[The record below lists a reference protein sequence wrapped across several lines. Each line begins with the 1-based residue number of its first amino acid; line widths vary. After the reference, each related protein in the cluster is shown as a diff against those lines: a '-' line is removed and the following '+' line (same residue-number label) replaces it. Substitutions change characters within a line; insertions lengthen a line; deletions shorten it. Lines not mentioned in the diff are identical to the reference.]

1 MFLEGSTIYIDSD
14 TGLESMSSSEQ
25 TSTITCNV
33 NGQIIKQK
41 IQQGSQDH
49 RLSKSC
55 SNCSNDGSQKS
66 EIQRDCDDVDGC
78 IDTDESHLKEV
89 NGLTNEITK
98 LKCDKLDLLR
108 QNVVS

>member
-1 MFLEGSTIYIDSD
+1 
-14 TGLESMSSSEQ
+14 MSSSEQ

-41 IQQGSQDH
+41 DELISQ
-49 RLSKSC
+49 LKSC

-66 EIQRDCDDVDGC
+66 GNQQECDDVDGG
-78 IDTDESHLKEV
+78 IDNDESHLKEV